1 MSQHLQ
7 PMTTLPPSQPPGQA
21 PGSPGPA
28 RTTSGA
34 YGAAALL
41 GTLCILASMAL
52 LGGGAVIQAADRRL
66 NQDGFLTSDRI
77 PVGTSGYAVATDD
90 VDLDDANPL
99 PTPDWL
105 LGTTRIRVTNA
116 DPSTPVFVGIG
127 RADEVTNYLDG
138 VQHAVLTEI
147 ADPAT
152 AYDEHDGGAP
162 VTDPGDADVWVTEV
176 EGAGTQTLTWP
187 AGEGRWRV
195 AVMNADGSAGVD
207 VDLDVG
213 AEVPAF
219 GDIGRWMMLAALP
232 VAVVGVVLL
241 VVYARRPVR
250 DGLRR

>member
-1 MSQHLQ
+1 MSHPPA
-7 PMTTLPPSQPPGQA
+7 PMTTLNPSQPPSPA
-21 PGSPGPA
+21 PGSPGTT
-28 RTTSGA
+28 RTASA
-34 YGAAALL
+34 AHRAAAVL
-41 GTLCILASMAL
+41 GSLCILGSTAL
-52 LGGGAVIQAADRRL
+52 LVGGGVVLAADRRL

-77 PVGTSGYAVATDD
+77 PVETSGYAVATED

-99 PTPDWL
+99 PAPGWM
-105 LGTTRIRVTNA
+105 LGTTRIRVTNR

-127 RADEVTNYLDG
+127 GADEVTSYLDG
-138 VQHAVLTEI
+138 VQHSVVTEI

-152 AYDEHDGGAP
+152 AYDEQDGGAP
-162 VTDPGDADVWVTEV
+162 GTDPGDADVWVTEA

-195 AVMNADGSAGVD
+195 TVMNADGSAGVD
-207 VDLDVG
+207 ADIDVG

-219 GDIGRWMMLAALP
+219 GDVGRWMMLAALP
-232 VAVVGVVLL
+232 VAVVGVILL

>member
-1 MSQHLQ
+1 MSHRPT
-7 PMTTLPPSQPPGQA
+7 PMTTLNPSRPPSQPA
-21 PGSPGPA
+21 GSPGAA
-28 RTTSGA
+28 RTTSTA
-34 YGAAALL
+34 HRAAALL
-41 GTLCILASMAL
+41 GSLCILASVAL
-52 LGGGAVIQAADRRL
+52 LVGGGVVLAADRRL

-77 PVGTSGYAVATDD
+77 PVETSGYAVATDA

-99 PTPDWL
+99 PAPGWM
-105 LGTTRIRVTNA
+105 LGTTRIRVTSQ

-127 RADEVTNYLDG
+127 RADEVTGYLDG
-138 VQHAVLTEI
+138 VQHAVVTEI

-162 VTDPGDADVWVTEV
+162 VTDPGDAGVWVAKA

-195 AVMNADGSAGVD
+195 TVMNADGSPGVD

-219 GDIGRWMMLAALP
+219 GDIGRAMMLAALP
-232 VAVVGVVLL
+232 VAVVGVLLL

-250 DGLRR
+250 DEPRP